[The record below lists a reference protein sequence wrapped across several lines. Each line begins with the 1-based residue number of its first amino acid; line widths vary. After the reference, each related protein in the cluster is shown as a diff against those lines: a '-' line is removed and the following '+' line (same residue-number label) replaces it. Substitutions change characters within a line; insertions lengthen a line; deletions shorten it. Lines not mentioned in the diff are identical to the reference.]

1 MKTVRAAGGLL
12 WRQATADALV
22 AVVHRPRYDD
32 WSLPKGKLEPEEHP
46 LLAGYREVIEE
57 TGHQPI
63 VERRLPRQRYDTDE
77 GEKIVE
83 WWSMRSAGGTFS
95 PNHEIDELRWLEPE
109 AADQL
114 LSYRND
120 KELISAFTSV
130 PQPTAMVLLV
140 RHARA
145 GDRLAW
151 QGEDRDR
158 PLDKAGKRQAQRLAE
173 VLPVWRP
180 TRIGSADLLR
190 CTQTI
195 EPLADRLGLTV
206 QLEETLSERAFA
218 LDPDAALERVR
229 TLAGCGGVNAIC
241 SQGGAIPS
249 IVAQLADSD
258 GVPLDEEISAKKGST
273 WVLAFNGR
281 KLIGADYYRNFKI

>member
-1 MKTVRAAGGLL
+1 MKTVQAAGGLL
-12 WRQATADALV
+12 WRQTTGAAQV

-32 WSLPKGKLEPEEHP
+32 WSLPKGKVEPEEHP

-63 VERRLPRQRYDTDE
+63 VELRLPRQRYDIDE
-77 GEKIVE
+77 GEKTVE
-83 WWSMRSAGGTFS
+83 WWTMRSAGGSFT
-95 PNHEIDELRWLEPE
+95 PNHEIDELRWLEPD
-109 AADQL
+109 AADKL

-120 KELISAFTSV
+120 KDLIAAFTSV
-130 PQPTAMVLLV
+130 PRPTAMVLLI

-151 QGEDRDR
+151 QGDDRLR
-158 PLDKAGKRQAQRLAE
+158 PLDKTGERQAQRLAE
-173 VLPVWRP
+173 VLPVWQP

-195 EPLADRLGLTV
+195 EPLADRLGLPV
-206 QLEETLSERAFA
+206 RLEETLSERAFA
-218 LDPDAALERVR
+218 FDPDAAIERVR
-229 TLAGCGGVNAIC
+229 TLAGHGGVTAIC

-249 IVAQLADSD
+249 IVAELADAD

-281 KLIGADYYRNFKI
+281 RLIGADYYRNFKV